1 MTRAKLSQNEKN
13 ANELSHVTEHRQKFV
28 FVCHNTQLTKAPNF
42 GPQKSV
48 PN

>member
-28 FVCHNTQLTKAPNF
+28 FVCHNTQAPNF